1 MKTDKYIT
9 YLEHWYDS
17 LKLKLY
23 DENYKDY
30 KLDLYVL
37 NKEFFSSKQR
47 NRKFNQYII
56 KSYREKYIVDEE
68 KEFFIL
74 NKNIWNKIRYD
85 FPNEMELKVRATIV
99 QNKCFIKINE
109 YIYYFY
115 FINKDNEF
123 EEGYF
128 QFQDHIYG
136 SNIISLFIELDIYE
150 FFKKM
155 KIRDSNEIQKIYYED
170 QYFFIKRKRKF
181 HSQNDFKNNINENI
195 NKNNKKINN
204 QIENNNNFGNS
215 NNDKKDKLT
224 NNSINN
230 IQNNNKNNIDHNIM
244 NTNNMINNNINNKN
258 KIKININN
266 AKNNLF
272 NQTNNNF
279 KKIGNNNMN
288 NINDIR
294 SNQNNNINRNN
305 SPFLNNH
312 IKDFNNINQ
321 NNKKRTKSANNI
333 NINRFISPSTKGLV
347 NVGTNYMNV
356 TIQCLAHV
364 QKLTIYLFNKKNAIE
379 MDKNKYKLT
388 NSYIEVLNNIWL
400 NYNINNYSPDNF
412 KNSISE
418 INPLIIKNKKYD
430 SKVLFLFILT
440 TMHNE
445 LNKPNNNNQMN
456 EIGIQNQYDYE
467 TTFTIFTFCKS
478 FVDNQWYK
486 YNDTQVN
493 LSSFQEARST
503 GVPYILFYSYIKR

>member
-1 MKTDKYIT
+1 MI
-9 YLEHWYDS
+9 
-17 LKLKLY
+17 
-23 DENYKDY
+23 
-30 KLDLYVL
+30 
-37 NKEFFSSKQR
+37 
-47 NRKFNQYII
+47 
-56 KSYREKYIVDEE
+56 
-68 KEFFIL
+68 
-74 NKNIWNKIRYD
+74 
-85 FPNEMELKVRATIV
+85 
-99 QNKCFIKINE
+99 
-109 YIYYFY
+109 
-115 FINKDNEF
+115 
-123 EEGYF
+123 
-128 QFQDHIYG
+128 
-136 SNIISLFIELDIYE
+136 
-150 FFKKM
+150 
-155 KIRDSNEIQKIYYED
+155 
-170 QYFFIKRKRKF
+170 
-181 HSQNDFKNNINENI
+181 
-195 NKNNKKINN
+195 INN
-204 QIENNNNFGNS
+204 DYSLSGKNNNF
-215 NNDKKDKLT
+215 L
-224 NNSINN
+224 
-230 IQNNNKNNIDHNIM
+230 
-244 NTNNMINNNINNKN
+244 
-258 KIKININN
+258 
-266 AKNNLF
+266 L
-272 NQTNNNF
+272 
-279 KKIGNNNMN
+279 
-288 NINDIR
+288 
-294 SNQNNNINRNN
+294 
-305 SPFLNNH
+305 
-312 IKDFNNINQ
+312 NQ

-347 NVGTNYMNV
+347 NVGTNYMNA